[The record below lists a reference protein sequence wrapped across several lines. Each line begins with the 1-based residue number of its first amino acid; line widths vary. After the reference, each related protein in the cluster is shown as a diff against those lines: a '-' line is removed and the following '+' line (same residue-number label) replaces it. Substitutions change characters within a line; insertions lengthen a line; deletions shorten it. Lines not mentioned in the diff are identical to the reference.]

1 MRKVEEVEA
10 AIAKLSPAEVC
21 EVAEWLE
28 NFLED
33 QQELR
38 PEFVER
44 LERARQQLEQGECR
58 VVHP

>member
-1 MRKVEEVEA
+1 MSTVKEVEA
-10 AIAKLSPAEVC
+10 AIAKLTPAEIC

-38 PEFVER
+38 PEFIER
-44 LERARQQLEQGECR
+44 LERARQHL
-58 VVHP
+58 V